1 MGFEVR
7 GDSPQGHPMLWERD
21 DEVAPRRAEPSFER
35 VGVLRWSLAVLAA
48 MAALGLAGGLLWAML
63 ADPPAY
69 TVRRQDAAMS
79 EAESGKQFGVEVLYG
94 SIAFAL
100 GLAAGLAAGW
110 RLARYG
116 WVLAVTL
123 ALGGTGAAVSSL
135 FTGRWLGPPD
145 PSGVVTSAAV
155 GTEVPVQLTLEST
168 GLLFVWSV
176 AALVGLVL
184 VVGVLTRAPG
194 PSPGPIQRT
203 PERGASG

>member
-7 GDSPQGHPMLWERD
+7 GDSPHGHPMLWERD
-21 DEVAPRRAEPSFER
+21 DELAPRRAEPSFER
-35 VGVLRWSLAVLAA
+35 VGVLGWSLAVLAT

-69 TVRRQDAAMS
+69 TVSRQNAAMS

-123 ALGGTGAAVSSL
+123 TLGGLGAAVTSL
-135 FTGRWLGPPD
+135 LIGQWFGPPA
-145 PSGVVTSAAV
+145 PSDVVTSASV

-184 VVGVLTRAPG
+184 VVGVLTRGQG
-194 PSPGPIQRT
+194 PSPEPFERT
-203 PERGASG
+203 RERGASG